1 MGFRNLQEKS
11 EKDGSIRLP
20 NRYPVFELK
29 QDLFFIFEKTAVTQW
44 YVSQNMGF
52 AFVNTMQNIINI
64 IFSRARPRVI

>member
-44 YVSQNMGF
+44 HVSQNVGF

-64 IFSRARPRVI
+64 NFSRARPRVI